1 MAAAFPPGMNP
12 AEIPAASPPPGVT
25 SESTRPSNVRGVT
38 ARLYST
44 LLVTRS
50 TGIEDYSCLLA
61 VVILSAYI
69 SMVFYLNRYARHTW
83 DVPAMW
89 VDTQYFRGRLA
100 RDVLF
105 SLATFFAKCSILL
118 LYLRVFAPLK
128 WFRYT
133 VWSTIVFMFGVYWC
147 YVGVNVGLCA
157 PLPGKSWASPASL
170 TECEKQ
176 ETYAIIQGA
185 SNVAID
191 ILILVL
197 PLPIVWKL
205 QMRRSK
211 RLGVLAVFGTGG
223 IALVASLVSLVYRI
237 KLNGATDT
245 FWMGAIIFIAMSVPN
260 PSPTASSRS
269 ITSNPTFLTP
279 ASIIEVSVTIICSCA
294 PAIFALGRHLFASQ
308 TPSRP
313 TRITKDSASSNKHR
327 DRRSYSCGQP
337 ALESRAALKENGCLE
352 LGEIADLQRKVQSAA
367 AFGIASPLPIVLHG

>member
-1 MAAAFPPGMNP
+1 MMAAAFPPGMNS

-25 SESTRPSNVRGVT
+25 ANLHDPQMLEGVTIAIGVLMLVFTFLAVT
-38 ARLYST
+38 ARLYSA

-61 VVILSAYI
+61 VVILYAYI

-83 DVPAMW
+83 DVPAIW

-133 VWSTIVFMFGVYWC
+133 IWSTIVFMFGVYWC
-147 YVGVNVGLCA
+147 YVGVNAGLCA

-176 ETYAIIQGA
+176 ETYAIIHGA
-185 SNVAID
+185 SNVVID

-223 IALVASLVSLVYRI
+223 
-237 KLNGATDT
+237 
-245 FWMGAIIFIAMSVPN
+245 M
-260 PSPTASSRS
+260 
-269 ITSNPTFLTP
+269 
-279 ASIIEVSVTIICSCA
+279 
-294 PAIFALGRHLFASQ
+294 
-308 TPSRP
+308 
-313 TRITKDSASSNKHR
+313 
-327 DRRSYSCGQP
+327 
-337 ALESRAALKENGCLE
+337 
-352 LGEIADLQRKVQSAA
+352 
-367 AFGIASPLPIVLHG
+367 